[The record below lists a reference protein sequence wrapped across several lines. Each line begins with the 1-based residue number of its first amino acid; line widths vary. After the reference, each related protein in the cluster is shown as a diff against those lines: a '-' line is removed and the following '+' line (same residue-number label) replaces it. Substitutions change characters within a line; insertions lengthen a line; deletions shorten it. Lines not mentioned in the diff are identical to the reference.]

1 MSEITYAY
9 FGGLEKSRD
18 DKGFLVVKGLATDD
32 TLDLDQQICDPEWLK
47 TAMPKWFEI
56 GNIRE
61 QHDGSKAVGKA
72 TSMAAKGTG
81 FEIGAKIVDPVA
93 AMKLEEGVYTGFSVG
108 IKGAYVDMNDPRA
121 PHGVIKGGTIVEV
134 SVVDRPANPACSL
147 ELAKSVN
154 GVMTKSVELQ
164 ENDMTNAPEQ
174 EVGGYYLPCPACNGT
189 GEVHTGVDQGSAMH
203 PCEACDGSG
212 KASSLDSEN
221 VPTLPATSNPA
232 LAGELMNDPLADG
245 KSTDAEVAKKDY
257 SDDERDAMAD
267 KGQALP
273 DGSFPIKTVKDLK
286 NAIQAFGRAKDPA
299 KAKAHIKARAEALG
313 KEDLIPE
320 NWKGADADLVKA
332 DDMEHD
338 PAELSA
344 VRAGLISLIKA
355 ELDEMLAGDENE
367 ICDVQELLCS
377 LSIFLDWWT
386 GEASENE
393 TSAPFTGWDND
404 STGDD
409 MAYIGLGVSAD
420 LVKAVGASDAT
431 DEIKSEFKAEI
442 RKALGVDDELT
453 AIKTAHSEAI
463 EQLELLKAEMDIVKN
478 FAAPSDISLMRPD
491 KRGETI
497 SKTAK
502 LRLEA
507 KQARESAK
515 SATADAALRELYNQ
529 KADRL
534 EAELAALEN
543 N

>member
-1 MSEITYAY
+1 
-9 FGGLEKSRD
+9 
-18 DKGFLVVKGLATDD
+18 
-32 TLDLDQQICDPEWLK
+32 
-47 TAMPKWFEI
+47 
-56 GNIRE
+56 
-61 QHDGSKAVGKA
+61 
-72 TSMAAKGTG
+72 
-81 FEIGAKIVDPVA
+81 
-93 AMKLEEGVYTGFSVG
+93 
-108 IKGAYVDMNDPRA
+108 
-121 PHGVIKGGTIVEV
+121 
-134 SVVDRPANPACSL
+134 
-147 ELAKSVN
+147 
-154 GVMTKSVELQ
+154 
-164 ENDMTNAPEQ
+164 
-174 EVGGYYLPCPACNGT
+174 
-189 GEVHTGVDQGSAMH
+189 
-203 PCEACDGSG
+203 
-212 KASSLDSEN
+212 
-221 VPTLPATSNPA
+221 
-232 LAGELMNDPLADG
+232 MNDPLADG

-431 DEIKSEFKAEI
+431 EEIKSEFKAEI